1 MRAIT
6 WQAVVRLS
14 NGSPQAIRIVADSQ
28 SNARAIVE
36 AQFGKGSIQSGPWR
50 LSTR

>member
-6 WQAVVRLS
+6 WKAVVRLP
-14 NGSPQAIRIVADSQ
+14 NGFPQAIRIVADSQ
-28 SNARAIVE
+28 TNARAILE